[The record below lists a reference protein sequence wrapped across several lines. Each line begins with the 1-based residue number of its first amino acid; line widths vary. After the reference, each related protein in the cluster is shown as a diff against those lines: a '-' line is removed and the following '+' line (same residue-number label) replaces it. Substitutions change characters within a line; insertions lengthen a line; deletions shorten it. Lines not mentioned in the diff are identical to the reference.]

1 MGNQKDPTGAVLVV
15 GGGIAGI
22 QASLDLAE
30 SGYRVYMAEKR
41 SAIGGHM
48 AQLDKTFPTNDCAMC
63 TISPK
68 LVDVGRHLN
77 IEIMTG
83 TEVTGIEGEAG
94 SFDVRLKHHPRYIDQ
109 EKCTACGDCEKACPV
124 EIPGRFDENLVRQ
137 KAAHKLYPQAVP
149 NAFAI
154 EKKGISPCRDACPAG
169 QRAQG
174 YIAHIHNGDYEA
186 AYRTIL
192 LDNPF
197 PGICGRICNH
207 RCEDAC
213 NRAKLDEALDIRA
226 LKRFV
231 TDKIYKTPYVPT
243 EPAERKFD
251 EKVAIIG
258 AGPCGL
264 AAARDLC
271 ELGYAVRVFE
281 ALPVGGGM
289 LRVGVPEYRL
299 PTDVIDREVQAIAD
313 LGVEI
318 EYNHPVTD
326 VEELFNAG
334 FHSVLIAVG
343 AHEGIKLEIPGA
355 DLDGVITNTT
365 FLRDV
370 RLGTS
375 PEMGERIAVVGA
387 GDVAMDCART
397 SIRLGKDV
405 AVYYRRSREDAPADP
420 LEIEHGEEE
429 GIDFNFFSNPVA
441 VLSDEQGR
449 VRGLRL
455 QKMQAGEPDE
465 QGRRRPV
472 PIADSDYEVE
482 CDNVIFSV
490 GQKAGLAF
498 LPPDAGVEISKDN
511 TIVADPDTCATSRAG
526 LFAAGDSTTGTAFVI
541 EAVASGHRAARGI
554 HAHLRGEPLA
564 PSLTDRLPVADIP
577 VEELE
582 ARADQGELV
591 RSSRLGVRT
600 LSASER
606 SASFEEVSL
615 GYTEAEAQIEAERC
629 LSCGVCSECYACVE
643 ACKADAV
650 NHEEVEREETINVG
664 AVVLAPG
671 YEIYDA
677 HLSQEYGFGR
687 FPNVVTAMQ
696 FERML
701 SASGPSHGHV
711 KRPGDGKTPKRIA
724 FLQCVGSRDQK
735 HDYCSSVCCMYAAK
749 EAIMA
754 KEHEPGTDVA
764 IFFMDTR
771 SFSKGYDEYY
781 RRAEERYG
789 VRYERCRV
797 SRLTE
802 DPDTGNLGVRYVKQG
817 KLATEE
823 FDLVVLS
830 VGMEIS
836 QSVRELGATLGI
848 ELDHNGFCKT
858 TLFDPLETTRQGI
871 YVAGPFREP
880 KDIPETV
887 VEAGGAA
894 CKAGTLLAASRGTL
908 ARAPEY
914 PPEREV
920 AAEAPR
926 VGVFVCHCGSNI
938 GGYLDVPAVAAY
950 AGRLP
955 NVAHYEDNLYTCSQ
969 DTVAHITEIVV
980 EKGLNRV
987 VVASCSP
994 RTHEALFQDSLRAAG
1009 LNPALFEMANI
1020 RNQCSWVHSDDWDG
1034 ATEKAMDLLRGA
1046 IARASRLEPIHSM
1059 EFPVIKSALVVGGGV
1074 AGMTAALELADQGF
1088 PVNLVEQSSQLGG
1101 NLRKVRYLEDGT
1113 NPAQWLAGMVAKT
1126 IDHPEITVHLDTNIS
1141 DLGGFKG
1148 NYVSTIETADSTERI
1163 EHGVAVVAT
1172 GAREYRGP
1180 EYGLGTHADVMTALD
1195 FEQFLYRKGGGNGVD
1210 DAPELSARPLPE
1222 SVAMILCVGPAEKFC
1237 SRTCCT
1243 TAIKNAI
1250 ALKEQKPDARV
1261 TILYK
1266 DVRTFGFK
1274 ERLYTEARRLGVTF
1288 RRYEMSRKPDV
1299 SLSEVGVSLT
1309 YLDADNAKEYTLTPQ
1324 LLVLAEPT
1332 VPNDDAGQL
1341 ATKLK
1346 VPLDGDGFFL
1356 EAHVKLRPV
1365 DFQSDGLYLAGLAH
1379 YPKFMD
1385 EAIAQAQAAAA
1396 RAATVLSK
1404 DMIHAEGIVAS
1415 VEQSLCVGCLT
1426 CVRVCPYEV
1435 PVMQAEAVGVGGII
1449 GAAFIEPATCH
1460 GCGVCAG
1467 ECPAKAIQLAHYTD
1481 EQVSAVVEKLFE
1493 DRERYH
1499 GKRSDET
1506 AVGGC

>member
-1 MGNQKDPTGAVLVV
+1 
-15 GGGIAGI
+15 
-22 QASLDLAE
+22 
-30 SGYRVYMAEKR
+30 
-41 SAIGGHM
+41 
-48 AQLDKTFPTNDCAMC
+48 
-63 TISPK
+63 
-68 LVDVGRHLN
+68 
-77 IEIMTG
+77 
-83 TEVTGIEGEAG
+83 
-94 SFDVRLKHHPRYIDQ
+94 
-109 EKCTACGDCEKACPV
+109 
-124 EIPGRFDENLVRQ
+124 
-137 KAAHKLYPQAVP
+137 
-149 NAFAI
+149 
-154 EKKGISPCRDACPAG
+154 
-169 QRAQG
+169 
-174 YIAHIHNGDYEA
+174 
-186 AYRTIL
+186 
-192 LDNPF
+192 
-197 PGICGRICNH
+197 
-207 RCEDAC
+207 
-213 NRAKLDEALDIRA
+213 
-226 LKRFV
+226 
-231 TDKIYKTPYVPT
+231 
-243 EPAERKFD
+243 
-251 EKVAIIG
+251 
-258 AGPCGL
+258 
-264 AAARDLC
+264 
-271 ELGYAVRVFE
+271 
-281 ALPVGGGM
+281 
-289 LRVGVPEYRL
+289 
-299 PTDVIDREVQAIAD
+299 
-313 LGVEI
+313 
-318 EYNHPVTD
+318 
-326 VEELFNAG
+326 
-334 FHSVLIAVG
+334 
-343 AHEGIKLEIPGA
+343 
-355 DLDGVITNTT
+355 
-365 FLRDV
+365 
-370 RLGTS
+370 
-375 PEMGERIAVVGA
+375 
-387 GDVAMDCART
+387 
-397 SIRLGKDV
+397 
-405 AVYYRRSREDAPADP
+405 
-420 LEIEHGEEE
+420 
-429 GIDFNFFSNPVA
+429 
-441 VLSDEQGR
+441 
-449 VRGLRL
+449 
-455 QKMQAGEPDE
+455 
-465 QGRRRPV
+465 
-472 PIADSDYEVE
+472 
-482 CDNVIFSV
+482 
-490 GQKAGLAF
+490 
-498 LPPDAGVEISKDN
+498 
-511 TIVADPDTCATSRAG
+511 
-526 LFAAGDSTTGTAFVI
+526 
-541 EAVASGHRAARGI
+541 
-554 HAHLRGEPLA
+554 
-564 PSLTDRLPVADIP
+564 
-577 VEELE
+577 
-582 ARADQGELV
+582 
-591 RSSRLGVRT
+591 
-600 LSASER
+600 
-606 SASFEEVSL
+606 
-615 GYTEAEAQIEAERC
+615 
-629 LSCGVCSECYACVE
+629 
-643 ACKADAV
+643 
-650 NHEEVEREETINVG
+650 
-664 AVVLAPG
+664 
-671 YEIYDA
+671 
-677 HLSQEYGFGR
+677 
-687 FPNVVTAMQ
+687 
-696 FERML
+696 
-701 SASGPSHGHV
+701 
-711 KRPGDGKTPKRIA
+711 
-724 FLQCVGSRDQK
+724 
-735 HDYCSSVCCMYAAK
+735 
-749 EAIMA
+749 
-754 KEHEPGTDVA
+754 
-764 IFFMDTR
+764 
-771 SFSKGYDEYY
+771 
-781 RRAEERYG
+781 
-789 VRYERCRV
+789 
-797 SRLTE
+797 
-802 DPDTGNLGVRYVKQG
+802 
-817 KLATEE
+817 
-823 FDLVVLS
+823 
-830 VGMEIS
+830 
-836 QSVRELGATLGI
+836 
-848 ELDHNGFCKT
+848 
-858 TLFDPLETTRQGI
+858 
-871 YVAGPFREP
+871 
-880 KDIPETV
+880 V